1 MDFKG
6 TIPFSL
12 LQEEASV
19 KLVELPDELLAL
31 LIGENPPS

>member
-1 MDFKG
+1 MDFEG
-6 TIPFSL
+6 AIPFSL

-31 LIGENPPS
+31 LTGENPPT